1 VSKAID
7 RSLTADCVPRA
18 ACRVLPAA
26 CCLLPAACCLLCYSI
41 LDRKINNYPAFSL
54 L

>member
-26 CCLLPAACCLLCYSI
+26 CCLLCYSI